1 MLLKVLVVHSTLFQ
15 AMSTLKRY
23 TYSIVADCDVGYASN
38 TNDDVTKTAK
48 TPIIGGKC
56 EIGTADVHIGGK
68 QTQFFLKCEAT
79 QGSEKGTGI
88 WVVKSRAASPP
99 QSVAE
104 SPVRVAVVHSV
115 NAEAQQQPRQ
125 SSRYPSNICVQD
137 MGARE
142 GGSCSVPMTC
152 LQQNVDDTSTFLQC
166 DQNSNRWIRRSCS
179 DGLTFSFEQQACVA
193 SVKQNYHRY
202 VAPCSS
208 NCSLGNA
215 CINGTCVVLS
225 LSHFMTY
232 GQLVKISFDS
242 LDLCMDG
249 SAPRGLCSND
259 ASCPPR
265 FRCTAQSLC
274 CPLDQCA
281 TICPSHKFCSP
292 LTDCCRP
299 LLTGGGSCVSTR
311 QCRRGLVCSHGQC
324 LEDVLPKFIV
334 TNDTV
339 TQCATGYAHTAALTR
354 CTLQQQCPPQTVCY
368 AGRCCPIG
376 YQFNETDQTPKDT
389 TTTNGTTDPAYSA
402 NQILLNEAE
411 SLTPINS
418 FSSESYEKFK
428 HKAPIQMHECID
440 EWSDVCSFDDPC
452 QEGFTCIMGRCCR
465 VSQLNHRPCMGGQMP
480 LRSPRECIVHTDC
493 PPDSTCDQNRC
504 CRDINIIQQSNT
516 NTSYSVRQSRLHSIT
531 DTQKTNVQMVTD
543 LTEVRQQLS
552 KAADL
557 YTATTDTQFDT
568 TYETTEQQPLA
579 HNKELDA
586 IEERLF
592 ENRLKHPESRVITG
606 SIWRSDSHKKRICP
620 NGMEGLST
628 PVMCSSHKQCP
639 SGYTCKRKVCCKPL
653 GCVAKCSRQ
662 RCDNSC
668 THQNLE
674 MPSVQSAS
682 TQMTTTSTHIIKS
695 TTRCLKDADCELTNM
710 CPIRYTCLRDG
721 QCCDLGV
728 HCADG
733 TTPSHECI
741 DELCPSSFDMCV
753 HIDKWISVC
762 CTNISRDIYDE
773 DRALSI
779 MTDKKEMT
787 LRIPEAVTLPHYTAT
802 TPPKSTMPL
811 HNQHRCKFSIEC
823 PRSHYCDLRGL
834 CWPMAKSSKQEKAM
848 AHFSINT
855 NKPVGSIG
863 QFPTGGQG
871 GLVCV
876 FMQCSNSNP
885 CAQGTCNNGYCCTP
899 SNIASVAISPSN
911 FGAINLAGLPTAQIV
926 PVAQGSSPFC
936 TPGCPRGYSGC
947 CGTQHPSCCHR
958 QMCPGGLPSTGRP
971 CFNSCPNGQICIA
984 GVCCPQISSPAFN
997 PIICPGGGQPF
1008 GRCTNG
1014 YCSPGYV
1021 CVPTTSMCCPQI
1033 SQIAPISQIS
1043 LSSSCPSGGVAAG
1056 SCING
1061 LCGTGF
1067 SCVTPI
1073 NLCCPLGLGVAK
1085 PSSNPFVCPDG
1096 TQAAGACV
1104 NGRCG
1109 TGFSCT
1115 GGLCC
1120 NATSQNPRCLDGS
1133 QAVGAC
1139 INGRC
1144 GAGYTCTTGN
1154 VCCPSTSVVTSVCPN
1169 GATPVGQC
1177 INNLCPTGYT
1187 CINNQCCPTTT
1198 TATCTDPSL
1207 SIGPCTAGNTC
1218 TDGGFA
1224 CDVARN
1230 LCCPRIAPIGPCVGG
1245 SCPNGF
1251 TCYPPGTATT
1261 SRCYQQCAGTGTP
1274 VGPVVNNVCPV
1285 GSTLVFGECCRTT
1298 RLRAPP
1304 LTSHLS
1310 ENHFDP
1316 LPSNFGFLA
1325 SSRSTFITVC
1335 QDATYYFIW
1344 HIETCTGSECRYPLF
1359 TLQIPFKCRLRP
1371 SNTHS
1376 IGTCMDG
1383 SPVVSGCIDGLC
1395 GAGLEC
1401 INNFCCSRTTNN
1413 ALSFSSQSTR
1423 AIGAACDVPQQCVG
1437 FAEGL
1442 STCDMGICRC
1452 QPIAY
1457 TEGIACVRK
1466 KLLSECI
1473 SEFTLISQ
1481 YTSAIITI

>member
-1 MLLKVLVVHSTLFQ
+1 MSSSSFSSSTNYRSVRLSSFVVVLFVVL
-15 AMSTLKRY
+15 R
-23 TYSIVADCDVGYASN
+23 IP
-38 TNDDVTKTAK
+38 VTKTAK

-202 VAPCSS
+202 VA
-208 NCSLGNA
+208 
-215 CINGTCVVLS
+215 
-225 LSHFMTY
+225 H
-232 GQLVKISFDS
+232 
-242 LDLCMDG
+242 LCMDG

-274 CPLDQCA
+274 CPLVNVYCSVQDQCA

-334 TNDTV
+334 TNDTAKCGILSSCTNDTDCRAHMRCMNGCCVV

-741 DELCPSSFDMCV
+741 DELCP
-753 HIDKWISVC
+753 
-762 CTNISRDIYDE
+762 R
-773 DRALSI
+773 
-779 MTDKKEMT
+779 
-787 LRIPEAVTLPHYTAT
+787 
-802 TPPKSTMPL
+802 
-811 HNQHRCKFSIEC
+811 
-823 PRSHYCDLRGL
+823 
-834 CWPMAKSSKQEKAM
+834 
-848 AHFSINT
+848 
-855 NKPVGSIG
+855 

-899 SNIASVAISPSN
+899 SNIASVASTPSQVLLSPSN

-997 PIICPGGGQPF
+997 PI
-1008 GRCTNG
+1008 
-1014 YCSPGYV
+1014 
-1021 CVPTTSMCCPQI
+1021 
-1033 SQIAPISQIS
+1033 
-1043 LSSSCPSGGVAAG
+1043 SSCPSGGVAAG

-1073 NLCCPLGLGVAK
+1073 NLCCPLGLGIAK

-1316 LPSNFGFLA
+1316 LPNF
-1325 SSRSTFITVC
+1325 
-1335 QDATYYFIW
+1335 
-1344 HIETCTGSECRYPLF
+1344 
-1359 TLQIPFKCRLRP
+1359 P
-1371 SNTHS
+1371 SADS

-1466 KLLSECI
+1466 KLLSLQLNDASPIDE
-1473 SEFTLISQ
+1473 EDTL
-1481 YTSAIITI
+1481 SANGLSKPRNEGDKRP